1 MKYLYA
7 VLRVILAL
15 QLMVPV
21 LALPYYC
28 ARCLGD
34 LYAALHEEPYLKINP
49 DVVDSSNEGRKVQLT
64 APVYTDEWLELR
76 DIGVRCQA
84 LRLELRDS
92 AYTQE
97 LSYRGLPLR
106 SRCCF
111 ARNVRMGAFSLQVK
125 DEYMA
130 GRMGTQA
137 IPWDLL
143 NLPEAWKPHCRTVQD
158 EFYEESCYLN
168 LEFEGEPVRRMHCSM
183 AANGS
188 VVTVRGVQC
197 GSEIRPVHGL
207 YHDEHFF
214 AAMDAAWREREW
226 YDACVG
232 LLLPLMVPALLL
244 GIFRLVYWQ
253 KGGNSA
259 PLAIWLMMLLVSAA
273 FLCFSGVGDIVWL
286 GAAAVLAFV
295 SLWQIGRIVRTFGV
309 DGKCC

>member
-7 VLRVILAL
+7 VLRIVLAL
-15 QLMVPV
+15 LLMLPV

-28 ARCLGD
+28 ARSLGD
-34 LYAALHEEPYLKINP
+34 LYAVLHEEPYLKINP
-49 DVVDSSNEGRKVQLT
+49 DVVDPANEGRKVQLT

-97 LSYRGLPLR
+97 SSYRGLPLR

-111 ARNVRMGAFSLQVK
+111 ARNVWMGAFSLRVA

-130 GRMGTQA
+130 RRMGAQA
-137 IPWDLL
+137 IPWELL
-143 NLPEAWKPHCRTVQD
+143 NLPEAWKPHCRVVQD
-158 EFYEESCYLN
+158 EFYEVSCYLN
-168 LEFEGEPVRRMHCSM
+168 LEFEGEPSRKMHCNMS
-183 AANGS
+183 ANGS
-188 VVTVRGVQC
+188 VATVRGVQC

-207 YHDEHFF
+207 YHDECFF
-214 AAMDAAWREREW
+214 AALDTARREREW

-259 PLAIWLMMLLVSAA
+259 PLAIWLMLLLVSAA
-273 FLCFSGVGDIVWL
+273 FLCFSGVGDMVWL
-286 GAAAVLAFV
+286 GAAAVPAVV